1 MPPILNRRELR
12 LASVPQQIASVLS
25 SRIPVAL
32 RPLQPIR
39 FQVGPRKQYA
49 TPCTVIAA
57 AGDTIQIDSSGNY
70 AGDACAWSTNN
81 LHIVGVG
88 SGRLVI
94 DANGQS

>member
-1 MPPILNRRELR
+1 
-12 LASVPQQIASVLS
+12 
-25 SRIPVAL
+25 
-32 RPLQPIR
+32 
-39 FQVGPRKQYA
+39 
-49 TPCTVIAA
+49 VIAA

-94 DANGQS
+94 DANGQSSQGKGTWVN